1 MCFVVSPFVMDEFKR
16 KYSNEDT
23 LTVAIPYFWENFDP
37 EGYSIWYSQYKYND
51 ELTLAFMSCN
61 LISGK
66 CLHVH
71 THISAVYIL
80 SFKSWVLRTGLVDMM
95 HRTGFSHHWMN
106 IPGV

>member
-1 MCFVVSPFVMDEFKR
+1 MYHLSLFLKPPHLITRVFVFSPFVMDEFKR

-23 LTVAIPYFWENFDP
+23 LTVAIPHFWENFDP

-71 THISAVYIL
+71 THPSDFTNNAVFIL
-80 SFKSWVLRTGLVDMM
+80 CFKS
-95 HRTGFSHHWMN
+95 
-106 IPGV
+106 

>member
-1 MCFVVSPFVMDEFKR
+1 MDEFKR

-23 LTVAIPYFWENFDP
+23 LTVAVPYFWENFDP

-71 THISAVYIL
+71 AQTSDFTNNAVFWWA
-80 SFKSWVLRTGLVDMM
+80 SPPF
-95 HRTGFSHHWMN
+95 
-106 IPGV
+106 